1 MDKTRELLLELANSN
16 KPQISS
22 ILSVPE
28 AGWVNLKF
36 TKKEH
41 ELSYITSVPLQW
53 LDAAI
58 YGMKTG
64 DPFTV
69 WGDQESEG
77 IVYCSVTDS
86 GIYVVEEN
94 NYKNIEYVKLYP
106 EEFCRLLYK
115 DISENIDAWVNEWDV
130 ADTPEE
136 SRKMIQER
144 LDELDSVFK
153 KNLEEKRRETNK
165 AVRNAMNGIGWGLV
179 VLDESLIDDD
189 LIDEWQAFCE
199 RREEMFE
206 EKRKENNQEDAKP
219 DGIDFI
225 GMDPEEYE

>member
-1 MDKTRELLLELANSN
+1 MENIKESFSDFIKNQPEIN
-16 KPQISS
+16 S

-28 AGWVNLKF
+28 AGWTKLQF
-36 TKKEH
+36 TKEEH
-41 ELSYITSVPLQW
+41 ELSWLTSVPLQW

-77 IVYCSVTDS
+77 KVYCTVTQD
-86 GIYVVEEN
+86 GCYVFEEY
-94 NYKNIEYVKLYP
+94 NYRDVEYVWLFP

-115 DISENIDAWVNEWDV
+115 DISENIDAWVKEWDIG
-130 ADTPEE
+130 DTPEE
-136 SRKMIQER
+136 SRRLIQGR
-144 LDELDSVFK
+144 LDELEGVFK
-153 KNLEEKRRETNK
+153 ENREKARRDLNQ
-165 AVRNAMNGIGWGLV
+165 RIRDAMNGDGWGLV
-179 VLDESLIDDD
+179 VTDESLIDDD
-189 LIDEWQAFCE
+189 LIDEWHAFCE

>member
-1 MDKTRELLLELANSN
+1 MENIKESFSDFIKNQPEIN
-16 KPQISS
+16 S

-28 AGWVNLKF
+28 AGWTKLQF

-41 ELSYITSVPLQW
+41 ELSWLTSVPLQW

-69 WGDQESEG
+69 WGDQESAG
-77 IVYCSVTDS
+77 MVYCTVTQD
-86 GIYVVEEN
+86 GCYVFEEN
-94 NYKNIEYVKLYP
+94 NYRDVEYVWLFP

-115 DISENIDAWVNEWDV
+115 DISENIDAWVNEWHI

-136 SRKMIQER
+136 SRRMIQEK
-144 LDELDSVFK
+144 LAELEGVFK
-153 KNLEEKRRETNK
+153 ENREKARRDLNQ
-165 AVRNAMNGIGWGLV
+165 RIRDAMNGDGWGLTV
-179 VLDESLIDDD
+179 TDESLIDED
-189 LIDEWQAFCE
+189 LIDEWHAFCE

-206 EKRKENNQEDAKP
+206 EKRKGNNQEDTQP
-219 DGIDFI
+219 DSIAYL
-225 GMDPEEYE
+225 GMDPEDV

>member
-1 MDKTRELLLELANSN
+1 MENIKESFSDFIKNQPEIKSL
-16 KPQISS
+16 
-22 ILSVPE
+22 LSVPK
-28 AGWVNLKF
+28 AGWVNLQF
-36 TKKEH
+36 TKEEH
-41 ELSYITSVPLQW
+41 ELSWLTSVPLQW

-115 DISENIDAWVNEWDV
+115 DISENIDAWVNEWLI

-136 SRKMIQER
+136 SRRMIQEK
-144 LDELDSVFK
+144 LDELDGVFK
-153 KNLEEKRRETNK
+153 ENREKARRDLNQ
-165 AVRNAMNGIGWGLV
+165 RIRDAMNGDGWGLV
-179 VLDESLIDDD
+179 VMDESLIDDD
-189 LIDEWQAFCE
+189 LIDEWHAFCE

-206 EKRKENNQEDAKP
+206 EKRKRNNQEDTQP
-219 DGIDFI
+219 DSIAYL

>member
-1 MDKTRELLLELANSN
+1 MDKTRELLLELANRN

-22 ILSVPE
+22 ILSVPK
-28 AGWVNLKF
+28 AGWTKLQF

-41 ELSYITSVPLQW
+41 ELSYLTSVPLQW

-115 DISENIDAWVNEWDV
+115 DISKNIDAWVDDWHIGDNR
-130 ADTPEE
+130 EE
-136 SRKMIQER
+136 SRRLIQGR
-144 LDELDSVFK
+144 LDELDNVFR
-153 KNLEEKRRETNK
+153 KNREEARKRLNQRI
-165 AVRNAMNGIGWGLV
+165 RDAMNGDGWGLV
-179 VLDESLIDDD
+179 VTDESLIDDD
-189 LIDEWQAFCE
+189 LIDEWHDFCK
-199 RREEMFE
+199 RREEIFE
-206 EKRKENNQEDAKP
+206 ERRKGNKQEDLQFDDDIP
-219 DGIDFI
+219 
-225 GMDPEEYE
+225 GMDPEEFE